1 LARTPPAIARSR
13 DHGQANIHW
22 PLLLMFLHPAFAFT
36 GAVVFFMYLMYD
48 ERSLALIT
56 IVLVFLTASGFG

>member
-1 LARTPPAIARSR
+1 
-13 DHGQANIHW
+13 
-22 PLLLMFLHPAFAFT
+22 MFLHPAFAFT

>member
-1 LARTPPAIARSR
+1 
-13 DHGQANIHW
+13 
-22 PLLLMFLHPAFAFT
+22 MFLHPAFAFT
-36 GAVVFFMYLMYD
+36 GAVVSFMYLMYD